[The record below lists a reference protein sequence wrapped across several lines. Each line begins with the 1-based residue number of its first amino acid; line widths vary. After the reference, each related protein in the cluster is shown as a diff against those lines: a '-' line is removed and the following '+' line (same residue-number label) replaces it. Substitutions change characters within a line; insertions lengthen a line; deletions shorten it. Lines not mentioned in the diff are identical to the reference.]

1 MALVDIVK
9 ALRTSRYFQHKTDIA
24 GVLKTLGNTLPGGM
38 DDMSQAVA
46 VGDDTAAIVDGDGYL
61 LLAIEGL
68 VSEFVREMP
77 WFAGYSGVMVNISD
91 IYAMGGRPTAVVNAL
106 WCDGDVH
113 AEQILKG
120 MATASKIYG
129 VPIVG
134 GHTNTRS
141 NQGQLAVSILGRANK
156 LLSSFNARPGDKL
169 LMAVDMRGKFEGIYP
184 YWNASS
190 RTAPERLRAD
200 LEILP
205 ALAESGIC
213 DAAKDISM
221 AGVLGTALML
231 LECSKVGAVIHM
243 NKLPTP
249 PNVPILRWLSA
260 FPSYG
265 FLLAVRPENEAK
277 VCAKFHERQL
287 ACVSI
292 GDINNTNQVTLTSSG
307 EDDEV
312 LWNFHES
319 AFILP
324 PKTKLNIKAAKSSLF
339 N

>member
-9 ALRTSRYFQHKTDIA
+9 ALRASRYFQHKTDIA
-24 GVLKTLGNTLPGGM
+24 GVLSTLGNTLKGGM
-38 DDMSQAVA
+38 ADMTQAVA
-46 VGDDTAAIVDGDGYL
+46 VGDDTAAIKDGDGYL

-91 IYAMGGRPTAVVNAL
+91 IYAMGGRPTAIVNAL
-106 WCDGDVH
+106 WSEGAVN
-113 AEQILKG
+113 AEQVLKG
-120 MATASKIYG
+120 MAAASNVYG

-156 LLSSFNARPGDKL
+156 LLSSFNARPNDKL
-169 LMAVDMRGKFEGIYP
+169 LMAVDMRGKFESIYP
-184 YWNASS
+184 YWNATSKA
-190 RTAPERLRAD
+190 APERLRAD

-205 ALAESGIC
+205 ALAESGLC

-231 LECSKVGAVIHM
+231 LECSKVGAVIDM
-243 NKLPTP
+243 SKLPSP
-249 PNVPILRWLSA
+249 SNVPILRWLSA

-265 FLLAVRPENEAK
+265 FLLAVRPENELE

-287 ACVSI
+287 TCVSI
-292 GDINNTNQVTLTSSG
+292 GDINNTNQVTLTNSG
-307 EDDEV
+307 EDDAV
-312 LWNFHES
+312 LWNFRDS

-324 PKTKLNIKAAKSSLF
+324 YESSLKVKETEKSLL